1 MNNISIYNLL
11 KYAAIAGSIIYVL
24 WILVNGITEGFRG
37 TIVEVV
43 SYIGLILLLSLNI
56 ILLY

>member
-1 MNNISIYNLL
+1 MKNIGIYNLL